1 MAEPHSKLKCENDAV
16 VRNDRDDNDSFQIAR
31 WRKIVEQP
39 TTMPRRNEKIFV
51 DKRATLS
58 CRSSTLSC
66 RSSVA
71 SLVNDSYI
79 VNNDR

>member
-16 VRNDRDDNDSFQIAR
+16 VRNDRDDNDSFPTAR

-39 TTMPRRNEKIFV
+39 TSRRNEKIFV
-51 DKRATLS
+51 DERATLS

-79 VNNDR
+79 VNRDR